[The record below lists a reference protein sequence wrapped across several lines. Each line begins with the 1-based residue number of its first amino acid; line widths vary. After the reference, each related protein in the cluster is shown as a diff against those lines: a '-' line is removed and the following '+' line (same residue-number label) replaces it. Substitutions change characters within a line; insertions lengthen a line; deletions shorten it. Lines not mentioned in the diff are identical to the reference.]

1 VPRGCTNDLE
11 LLPHA
16 DARFT
21 AAGQIESL
29 ADPLGNGHAAGAR
42 DTLSFP
48 VFGVLKNH
56 LYPLRHKIPLDDAT
70 ATIQCIGIHN
80 EQRGYEGKEDMGSTI
95 RARFSH
101 GTLKPLEAVDLREGD
116 EVTITIV
123 SSPKSGEDWLD
134 RTAGG
139 WAGLVDAE
147 ELKRE
152 IYESRSITTRNEP
165 RL

>member
-1 VPRGCTNDLE
+1 M
-11 LLPHA
+11 
-16 DARFT
+16 
-21 AAGQIESL
+21 
-29 ADPLGNGHAAGAR
+29 
-42 DTLSFP
+42 
-48 VFGVLKNH
+48 K
-56 LYPLRHKIPLDDAT
+56 
-70 ATIQCIGIHN
+70 
-80 EQRGYEGKEDMGSTI
+80 GKEDMGSTI

-101 GTLKPLEAVDLREGD
+101 GTLKPLEAVELREGD

-123 SSPKSGEDWLD
+123 SSRPESGGDWLD

-152 IYESRSITTRNEP
+152 IYDSRLIATRTEP